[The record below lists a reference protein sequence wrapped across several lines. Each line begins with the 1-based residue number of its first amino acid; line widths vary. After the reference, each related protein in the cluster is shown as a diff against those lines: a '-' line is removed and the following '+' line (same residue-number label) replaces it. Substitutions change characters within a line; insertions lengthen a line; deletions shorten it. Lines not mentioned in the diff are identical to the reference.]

1 MTLLAANVMHF
12 ARLLRR
18 AGLPVGP
25 SEARSALR
33 ALALIDIGSRAQVR
47 TALRAAMTRRHEHQ
61 KVLDAAFD
69 LFWRDPAGA
78 QHAAASDWMRPSLP
92 PRGSILL
99 PIHGIDRRTLGK
111 GLILVLVC
119 S

>member
-1 MTLLAANVMHF
+1 
-12 ARLLRR
+12 
-18 AGLPVGP
+18 
-25 SEARSALR
+25 
-33 ALALIDIGSRAQVR
+33 
-47 TALRAAMTRRHEHQ
+47 
-61 KVLDAAFD
+61 LDAAFD

-78 QHAAASDWMRPSLP
+78 QHAAASDWMRSSLP